1 MKGFMSRNKKM
12 SDYENIANKF
22 KYLAEALRDLYKE
35 RRELDKI
42 IKDYEEELSYINQVL
57 EFAEMIENSFSKKS
71 AAKT

>member
-1 MKGFMSRNKKM
+1 MSRNKKM